1 MTTTIVSG
9 IFLFLPIV
17 LGIVG
22 VAIFSAKKNVESKNN
37 WVSLSLETCKIISP
51 TKFPNLFHKCFKKW
65 KHKSEIGG
73 NKLVKQVE
81 TYLWIGWKHWCE
93 ISIFTIVN

>member
-22 VAIFSAKKNVESKNN
+22 VALFSAKKNIDSKDN
-37 WVSLSLETCKIISP
+37 WVSFT
-51 TKFPNLFHKCFKKW
+51 FLFH
-65 KHKSEIGG
+65 S
-73 NKLVKQVE
+73 N
-81 TYLWIGWKHWCE
+81 
-93 ISIFTIVN
+93 

>member
-22 VAIFSAKKNVESKNN
+22 VEIFSAKKNVESKNN
-37 WVSLSLETCKIISP
+37 WINFI
-51 TKFPNLFHKCFKKW
+51 FLFH
-65 KHKSEIGG
+65 S
-73 NKLVKQVE
+73 N
-81 TYLWIGWKHWCE
+81 
-93 ISIFTIVN
+93 

>member
-17 LGIVG
+17 LGIVV

-37 WVSLSLETCKIISP
+37 
-51 TKFPNLFHKCFKKW
+51 
-65 KHKSEIGG
+65 
-73 NKLVKQVE
+73 
-81 TYLWIGWKHWCE
+81 
-93 ISIFTIVN
+93 

>member
-22 VAIFSAKKNVESKNN
+22 GAIFSAKKNVESKNN
-37 WVSLSLETCKIISP
+37 
-51 TKFPNLFHKCFKKW
+51 
-65 KHKSEIGG
+65 
-73 NKLVKQVE
+73 
-81 TYLWIGWKHWCE
+81 
-93 ISIFTIVN
+93 

>member
-37 WVSLSLETCKIISP
+37 WINFT
-51 TKFPNLFHKCFKKW
+51 FLFH
-65 KHKSEIGG
+65 S
-73 NKLVKQVE
+73 N
-81 TYLWIGWKHWCE
+81 
-93 ISIFTIVN
+93 

>member
-22 VAIFSAKKNVESKNN
+22 VAPDFVAG
-37 WVSLSLETCKIISP
+37 SP
-51 TKFPNLFHKCFKKW
+51 KAF
-65 KHKSEIGG
+65 
-73 NKLVKQVE
+73 
-81 TYLWIGWKHWCE
+81 
-93 ISIFTIVN
+93 

>member
-22 VAIFSAKKNVESKNN
+22 VAIFSAKKNIDSKDN
-37 WVSLSLETCKIISP
+37 
-51 TKFPNLFHKCFKKW
+51 
-65 KHKSEIGG
+65 
-73 NKLVKQVE
+73 
-81 TYLWIGWKHWCE
+81 
-93 ISIFTIVN
+93 

>member
-22 VAIFSAKKNVESKNN
+22 VAIFSAKKNVECKNN
-37 WVSLSLETCKIISP
+37 
-51 TKFPNLFHKCFKKW
+51 
-65 KHKSEIGG
+65 
-73 NKLVKQVE
+73 
-81 TYLWIGWKHWCE
+81 
-93 ISIFTIVN
+93 

>member
-22 VAIFSAKKNVESKNN
+22 VAIFSAKK
-37 WVSLSLETCKIISP
+37 C
-51 TKFPNLFHKCFKKW
+51 
-65 KHKSEIGG
+65 
-73 NKLVKQVE
+73 
-81 TYLWIGWKHWCE
+81 
-93 ISIFTIVN
+93 

>member
-22 VAIFSAKKNVESKNN
+22 VAFFSKKKNVESKNN
-37 WVSLSLETCKIISP
+37 
-51 TKFPNLFHKCFKKW
+51 
-65 KHKSEIGG
+65 
-73 NKLVKQVE
+73 
-81 TYLWIGWKHWCE
+81 
-93 ISIFTIVN
+93 

>member
-22 VAIFSAKKNVESKNN
+22 VTLFSAKKNVESKNN
-37 WVSLSLETCKIISP
+37 WISF
-51 TKFPNLFHKCFKKW
+51 TFLFH
-65 KHKSEIGG
+65 S
-73 NKLVKQVE
+73 N
-81 TYLWIGWKHWCE
+81 
-93 ISIFTIVN
+93 